1 MGEGDFEIS
10 LRHKYLTNYISAIIC
25 RSRGRILF
33 PICDVYFQKFLL
45 FTVFALIILFMF
57 SRRTALPRYQ
67 QLLAQTC
74 PLAERNVCKELDTLI
89 NSIIIFTVSRF
100 HGFTVSR
107 LHGFTASR
115 LHGFTASR
123 LHGFTASRLHGFTAT
138 VLFR

>member
-45 FTVFALIILFMF
+45 FTVFTLIILSMF
-57 SRRTALPRYQ
+57 SRRTALPQYKPS
-67 QLLAQTC
+67 LTQTQ
-74 PLAERNVCKELDTLI
+74 PLVQEMCKGLDMLI
-89 NSIIIFTVSRF
+89 NSIINFTA
-100 HGFTVSR
+100 SR

-123 LHGFTASRLHGFTAT
+123 LHGFTASRLHGFTASA
-138 VLFR
+138 LFR